1 MHRMGEIVEK
11 TADEALRAN
20 GKKEQTATAD
30 ATEFLTKVLASA
42 PVKVTEI
49 ENDARAA
56 CAYSARIN

>member
-1 MHRMGEIVEK
+1 
-11 TADEALRAN
+11 
-20 GKKEQTATAD
+20 
-30 ATEFLTKVLASA
+30 VLASA

>member
-30 ATEFLTKVLASA
+30 ATEFLTNVLASA
-42 PVKVTEI
+42 PVKGY
-49 ENDARAA
+49 RRQRG
-56 CAYSARIN
+56 SATRVNPRTPTG